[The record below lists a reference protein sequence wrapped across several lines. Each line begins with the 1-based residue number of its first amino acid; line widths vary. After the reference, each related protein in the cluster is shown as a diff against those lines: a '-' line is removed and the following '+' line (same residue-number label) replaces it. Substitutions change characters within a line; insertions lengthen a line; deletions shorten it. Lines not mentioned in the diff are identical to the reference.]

1 MQYLCLKSIPGIRPV
16 YASGI
21 LPEIGSIQAF
31 PNNATVAKYAGIVWN
46 GNQSGDFESEDT
58 KMSKAGNKYLRYY
71 LIEATGSVILNLPE
85 YKAFYQKKFDEVK
98 THQHK
103 RSLTLTSQKF
113 IRLVF
118 GLLAKNQLFVP
129 QGVESTPNS

>member
-1 MQYLCLKSIPGIRPV
+1 
-16 YASGI
+16 
-21 LPEIGSIQAF
+21 
-31 PNNATVAKYAGIVWN
+31 
-46 GNQSGDFESEDT
+46 
-58 KMSKAGNKYLRYY
+58 MSKAGNKYLRYY